1 MKSRETK
8 VSFFNWI
15 WPILA
20 VQVAQNLHATISFS
34 DDDLEGWLDAS
45 LTSTAKCQPLCKWVW
60 QEDTI
65 YLKKYVAVRIAL
77 IWCNFT
83 TRKKEKKAK
92 GDRSTL
98 GLMANEV
105 KEATPDQIGR
115 KCLRII
121 DSISYYFCSLIE
133 SWKDAEKGACD
144 ILVGTPWIL
153 AQKCG
158 GIIGLWKKCILDNFD
173 NQNQGRNNFWIPR
186 LSFWGLSWHA
196 PINPA

>member
-1 MKSRETK
+1 MLRCKSLARSKFGTK
-8 VSFFNWI
+8 KKVEISSSRSILNWYDTLCIFQKPQVTQKILFFLYQSYHHNWWSLGKQKSFLALFFNWI

-105 KEATPDQIGR
+105 KEATPDQIGW

-121 DSISYYFCSLIE
+121 ESIS
-133 SWKDAEKGACD
+133 
-144 ILVGTPWIL
+144 
-153 AQKCG
+153 
-158 GIIGLWKKCILDNFD
+158 
-173 NQNQGRNNFWIPR
+173 
-186 LSFWGLSWHA
+186 
-196 PINPA
+196 